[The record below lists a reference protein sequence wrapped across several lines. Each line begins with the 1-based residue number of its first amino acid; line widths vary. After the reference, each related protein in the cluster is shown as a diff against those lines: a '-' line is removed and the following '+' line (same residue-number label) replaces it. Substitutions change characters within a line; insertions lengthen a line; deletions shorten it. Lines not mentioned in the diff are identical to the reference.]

1 MRPNTAHSNL
11 IRIHHNPAATK
22 AIDLDRVTQL
32 KMCLSAIS
40 SLNNIQELQVID
52 LYLIFGW
59 FIQRNDEL
67 SISQQHREIEYREFD
82 SNPRMIESY
91 QISLNAI

>member
-32 KMCLSAIS
+32 KVCLSTIS
-40 SLNNIQELQVID
+40 SLNNIQVID
-52 LYLIFGW
+52 LYLIFGL